1 MTNTPITNISY
12 FAVELGNACFDDLNE
27 IVDSPLLSN
36 MPLKS
41 DLLDQ
46 FVAKVDKMCSIEKY
60 SVPINSDSF
69 SELPTPIDSKMEILS
84 ENTTQNSS
92 ISKLDVKPTKINSKV
107 AKSEACLNKN
117 IKKDAFLSA
126 NFQKSLPPKTL
137 SSNQLSVFKNM
148 LVHSAD
154 GLSLL
159 SILPSHSKSKSK
171 HQMISPDSIP
181 YLSRD
186 CSFSKNM
193 DEISNTALFG
203 ADESALILSS
213 GSIFSQ
219 QSFLN
224 SGNKALT
231 LANSQDADES
241 IENDKYSRKPSQ
253 LKPRLDSVT
262 EETNPRIAIIEKELK
277 DLEFDGKSCQYGP
290 ESQDFFESSAS
301 INQSQYTH
309 RLSSTMS
316 DSFSSSLSSN
326 TPSLRFKALFIGT
339 DDDFLQSPIIRLLFQ
354 ANSLNG
360 ESTELLPF
368 PQSYIDQDDF

>member
-1 MTNTPITNISY
+1 
-12 FAVELGNACFDDLNE
+12 
-27 IVDSPLLSN
+27 
-36 MPLKS
+36 
-41 DLLDQ
+41 
-46 FVAKVDKMCSIEKY
+46 
-60 SVPINSDSF
+60 
-69 SELPTPIDSKMEILS
+69 
-84 ENTTQNSS
+84 
-92 ISKLDVKPTKINSKV
+92 
-107 AKSEACLNKN
+107 
-117 IKKDAFLSA
+117 
-126 NFQKSLPPKTL
+126 
-137 SSNQLSVFKNM
+137 M

-224 SGNKALT
+224 TGNKALT
-231 LANSQDADES
+231 LANKQIPQTDSQLSIEVNHSDKACTTNSQDADES
-241 IENDKYSRKPSQ
+241 IENEKYSRKPSQ

-277 DLEFDGKSCQYGP
+277 DLEFDGKSYQYGP

-316 DSFSSSLSSN
+316 DSFSTSLSSN